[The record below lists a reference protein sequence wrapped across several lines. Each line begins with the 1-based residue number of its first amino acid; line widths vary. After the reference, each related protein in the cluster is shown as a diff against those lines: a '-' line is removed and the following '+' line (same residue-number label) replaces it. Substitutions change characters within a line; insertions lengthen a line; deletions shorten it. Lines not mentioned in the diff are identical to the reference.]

1 MSSVSQCKR
10 AQHVGARSNSTAH
23 VVCCRLMKA
32 RKARNSE
39 SRIFRPTLPSTCAV
53 LLLRAPTC

>member
-23 VVCCRLMKA
+23 VEGTVGLKIRD
-32 RKARNSE
+32 S
-39 SRIFRPTLPSTCAV
+39 
-53 LLLRAPTC
+53 